1 MQESGPNG
9 SLHSLN
15 GIPLWHWRGIRQSCS
30 LRYAVGSRFNCS
42 QKSFESIGLY
52 TGGVQTKKT
61 SPEQPKVPVKRDIQK
76 ITKLFK
82 DGDRALIAGDI
93 TEIRRIYAGDY
104 IQYDECGNRLKKQN
118 LIRNLTSGKIR
129 FISMKSTARYVRL
142 LSKDFAVVHGA
153 EKDVIEQNGKQRE
166 VIYIYTDV
174 VAKRSGKW
182 QIVISQLAKPEVG
195 AL

>member
-1 MQESGPNG
+1 
-9 SLHSLN
+9 
-15 GIPLWHWRGIRQSCS
+15 
-30 LRYAVGSRFNCS
+30 
-42 QKSFESIGLY
+42 
-52 TGGVQTKKT
+52 VQTIKAN
-61 SPEQPKVPVKRDIQK
+61 PEQPKVPVKRDIQK

-93 TEIRRIYAGDY
+93 TEIRRIYADDY
-104 IQYDECGNRLKKQN
+104 IQYDECGNCRKKQD
-118 LIRNLTSGKIR
+118 LARNLTSGKIR
-129 FISMKSTARYVRL
+129 FISMKSTARSVRL

-166 VIYIYTDV
+166 VTYIYTDV

-182 QIVISQLAKPEVG
+182 QIVISQLAKPEAG